1 MNDDEIRQGPDDSTE
16 TERRGGGPNLA
27 LIYGLIA
34 LALLAAIAV
43 AAFIVLPFYHRR

>member
-1 MNDDEIRQGPDDSTE
+1 MNNETRQDPEE
-16 TERRGGGPNLA
+16 TGEPEEHGSGPNLA

-34 LALLAAIAV
+34 LALVAAIAV

>member
-1 MNDDEIRQGPDDSTE
+1 MNDKTRQAPEE
-16 TERRGGGPNLA
+16 TGDLEERGGGPNLA

>member
-1 MNDDEIRQGPDDSTE
+1 MNNETRRDPEETGGPE
-16 TERRGGGPNLA
+16 ERNGGPNLA

-43 AAFIVLPFYHRR
+43 AALVVLPFYHRR

>member
-1 MNDDEIRQGPDDSTE
+1 MNDKTRPAPEE
-16 TERRGGGPNLA
+16 TGDPEERGGGPNLA